1 MKSEEE
7 TDLVNDWCF
16 TKARDEEFYLK
27 WNSINLVNFNK
38 KRGMIGLAKKIQ
50 KNQKYLLD
58 KFLLVEKKSFLNW
71 SRVTL
76 DQFLSTQLEKFP

>member
-1 MKSEEE
+1 
-7 TDLVNDWCF
+7 
-16 TKARDEEFYLK
+16 
-27 WNSINLVNFNK
+27 
-38 KRGMIGLAKKIQ
+38 MIGLAKKIQ

-76 DQFLSTQLEKFP
+76 DLFLSTRLEKFP

>member
-7 TDLVNDWCF
+7 TDLVNDWCSI
-16 TKARDEEFYLK
+16 KARDEEFYVK